1 MLTYFDHLTIVVQDL
16 DRAAEQY
23 SRLCGLPPRWRGVH
37 PGAGTQAALFAL
49 GNGLLELV
57 GPLANAAEAEGL
69 RNWLS
74 AHGEG
79 LQAVAFGTDDLA
91 ACSSQLRE
99 RGLRTTPPEDGEAQG
114 LDGNVRHYRACELS
128 PKNTRGLSV
137 LVVERPDAQQ
147 LMAAEPA
154 LDDGAIEA
162 LDHVVIS
169 SSDLAAAAQ
178 FYGQQLGLRLA
189 LDTERAGVRML
200 FFRTGRV
207 TIEVFHDSHVGV
219 SDRLFGAAYRVRD
232 IQAAHAR
239 LTAAGFDLSEVRVG
253 RKPGTHVFMVNGG
266 VCGVQTLFI
275 RDPARD

>member
-1 MLTYFDHLTIVVQDL
+1 MLTHFDHLTIVVHDL
-16 DRAAEQY
+16 DLAVEQY

-57 GPLANAAEAEGL
+57 GPLGNAPEAEGL
-69 RNWLS
+69 RNWLGT
-74 AHGEG
+74 HGEG
-79 LQAVAFGTDDLA
+79 LQAVAFGTGDAA

-99 RGLRTTPPEDGEAQG
+99 RGVRTTPPEQGEAQG
-114 LDGNVRHYRACELS
+114 LDGAVRQYRACELS

-137 LVVERPDAQQ
+137 LVVERADAQQ
-147 LMAAEPA
+147 LMAADPGLRDSA
-154 LDDGAIEA
+154 VEA

-169 SSDLAAAAQ
+169 SSDLAAASQ

-189 LDTERAGVRML
+189 LETDRAGVHML
-200 FFRTGRV
+200 FFRMGRV
-207 TIEVFHDSHVGV
+207 TIEVFHDSHVGA

-232 IQAAHAR
+232 IEAAHAR
-239 LTAAGFDLSEVRVG
+239 LKAAGFDLSEVREG
-253 RKPGTHVFMVNGG
+253 RKPGTRVFMVNGG